1 MNTDYKIARAAAQ
14 RLAEQQ
20 FEATMREYI
29 LDNGRNMFGDGRK
42 YQFGGAH
49 NFLSTVESVF
59 HKLAEEFGC
68 ADYEQVAVLMQ
79 DVLNESDLPF
89 THKVEQSDDGPDRHD
104 IEAEI
109 ADCRNDERKCA
120 A

>member
-1 MNTDYKIARAAAQ
+1 MSNYSIERQAARI
-14 RLAEQQ
+14 LAEKE
-20 FEATMREYI
+20 FEAKVREYI
-29 LDNGRNMFGDGRK
+29 LDNGRK

-68 ADYEQVAVLMQ
+68 SDYEQVAVLMQ

-109 ADCRNDERKCA
+109 ADRRNDERKCA
-120 A
+120 L